1 MAEDNIALIKGED
14 TLPPL
19 TRSNCSLLVRAAFL
33 PRHSPPDC
41 SVTQLIGWFDPQTC
55 QPCLVEQIEGDDRKA
70 CAWQTLADTCLVTEL
85 LAHNL
90 RLSFSC
96 RAVLPARSP
105 IPPPLPVPVGKRTL
119 HVALAGAQGEVWH
132 DGYLAHCAEDGR
144 VLSLLT
150 TPDNARLFVAQA
162 PSTLPGIEPA
172 EVELPQPAHYL
183 RLCLRAHLAS
193 ACRRHGLRG
202 KFILAL
208 DDTAR
213 AAMLCVVLLK
223 SLHDIEVVAVRELT
237 PAWVRLLQNLGVRI
251 VQDEPV
257 LTLSTLS
264 KLVPAAAVRP
274 IAEDINSQAAVIPA
288 KVLQ

>member
-1 MAEDNIALIKGED
+1 MAENNIALIKGED

-33 PRHSPPDC
+33 PHHSLPDC

-55 QPCLVEQIEGDDRKA
+55 QPRLVERIEGDDRQA
-70 CAWQTLADTCLVTEL
+70 CAWQTLADACLVTEL

-105 IPPPLPVPVGKRTL
+105 IPPPLPVQVGKRTL

-150 TPDNARLFVAQA
+150 APDNARLFVPQT
-162 PSTLPGIEPA
+162 PSTLRGIEPA

-193 ACRRHGLRG
+193 ACPRHCLRD

-208 DDTAR
+208 DDTAQ

-223 SLHDIEVVAVRELT
+223 SLLDIEVVAVQELT

-251 VQDEPV
+251 VQDEPA

-264 KLVPAAAVRP
+264 KLVPAAAARQ

-288 KVLQ
+288 KALQ